1 MVRISA
7 MMRVAMRVWLLL
19 LHRNRGLPFTYVLGT
34 LPIEHRKI
42 YVDAASTGGIG
53 GYAEYTYFTAPLSYL
68 SRFLRRCSG
77 WAKFPQVDIAWLEL
91 FAAYVAIDLFA
102 ARSPGHYMILYT
114 DNMNVVAW
122 LTRRRSPSPYVGA
135 LVSAIERLKYQYL
148 LKISTRYIPSTH
160 NVSADLLS
168 RNKIPIRFIR
178 HGTRVYP
185 DMARLCS
192 NLMIS
197 NIWKSWSRIV
207 PSSCLPS

>member
-1 MVRISA
+1 
-7 MMRVAMRVWLLL
+7 MMRIATRVWLLL
-19 LHRNRGLPFTYVLGT
+19 LHRNRGLPFGYILDG
-34 LPIEHRKI
+34 LPIENRKI

-53 GYAEYTYFTAPLSYL
+53 GYAEYTYFMAPLSQL
-68 SRFLRRCSG
+68 STFLRRCSG
-77 WAKFPQVDIAWLEL
+77 WAKFPRVDIAWLEL

-135 LVSAIERLKYQYL
+135 LVAAIERLKYKHL

-168 RNKIPIRFIR
+168 RNSIPIRFIR
-178 HGTRVYP
+178 HGTRVKLN
-185 DMARLCS
+185 MARLCS
-192 NLMIS
+192 ELLIS
-197 NIWKSWSRIV
+197 NIWNSWSRTV
-207 PSSCLPS
+207 PSSFLPS